1 LTPFEKFIQKKNAT
15 SPSTPVPNPKVED
28 TDGNTDE
35 QKQTGMETTSVMRK
49 DPGIASPSANGQ
61 SQQNNDD
68 KNIEADPNI
77 KGETE
82 HTAPASEI
90 GGQSTGKPSNE
101 PPMSDLNSSQEI
113 PPGHG
118 GLIRTPG
125 SNDVLNGRGGR
136 INSHRGNVQFRQL
149 VNRYK
154 HTYLASK
161 KLDKV
166 KIANKIVQYVRS
178 MNPPGRFLMEDP
190 ASGDWIEIGDD
201 KARKKAGQA
210 MREKSDET
218 RKEMK
223 QRRASGAFLA
233 QHHPPPTN
241 TQNLSTL
248 ASVALF
254 DFASSHNANASGRS
268 HP

>member
-1 LTPFEKFIQKKNAT
+1 MNGNGSAGASDNQGEKNKTAVGSHSKEAKKNGTASAST
-15 SPSTPVPNPKVED
+15 SSPGKNADAMDSNNKGEGAGAASVERKNNTEIPLAPN
-28 TDGNTDE
+28 GN
-35 QKQTGMETTSVMRK
+35 GS
-49 DPGIASPSANGQ
+49 SNANG
-61 SQQNNDD
+61 ND
-68 KNIEADPNI
+68 NGNEAQP
-77 KGETE
+77 
-82 HTAPASEI
+82 PSEERT
-90 GGQSTGKPSNE
+90 S
-101 PPMSDLNSSQEI
+101 LEI
-113 PPGHG
+113 QPGHG
-118 GLIRTPG
+118 GLIKTPG

-166 KIANKIVQYVRS
+166 KIANKIVQFVRG

-190 ASGDWIEIGDD
+190 SSGDWVEIGDD

-233 QHHPPPTN
+233 QHHPPTAN

-254 DFASSHNANASGRS
+254 DFASTHNPNAIRR
-268 HP
+268 PDP